1 MTIFEAIG
9 LGALQ
14 GVTEFLPVSSSGHL
28 VIGQHLLGISVS
40 GNAFEVWVH
49 LGTLLSIL
57 VVFKQEILSLL
68 TTITQAETRKY
79 IGILIAGTVPAVI
92 IGFGFKDTI
101 SGWFDSVGVVSIGL
115 IITGILLFLTKAV
128 HPKTAKITL
137 AAGVCIGLA
146 QALAIVPGISR
157 SGATIAMALCL
168 GVSSKEA
175 AKFSFLLAIPAI
187 AGAGLLTA
195 LDAVQAQ
202 EMSLSLFI
210 ILPGLIASFGVGWI
224 SLRWLLAIIQK
235 GKLHWFGTYCIALGV
250 ILALS

>member
-1 MTIFEAIG
+1 MTLLEAIG
-9 LGALQ
+9 LGAIQ

-28 VIGQHLLGISVS
+28 VIGQHLLGISVP
-40 GNAFEVWVH
+40 GNAYEVWVH

-57 VVFKQEILSLL
+57 VIFKQEILSLL
-68 TTITQAETRKY
+68 TTISQSESRLY
-79 IGILIAGTVPAVI
+79 IGTLVAGTLPAVI
-92 IGFGFKDTI
+92 IGIGFKDTI
-101 SGWFDSVGVVSIGL
+101 SAWFDSVGVVSIGL
-115 IITGILLFLTKAV
+115 FITGMLLFLTRAV
-128 HPKTAKITL
+128 HPKMAKITL
-137 AAGVCIGLA
+137 LTGIVIGCA

-202 EMSLSLFI
+202 EMSLSLSI
-210 ILPGLIASFGVGWI
+210 ILSALITSFAVGWI